1 MTEKNT
7 ATLSDEM
14 QRAFKQLCD
23 DNSPQAFVAITV
35 GKDLMVS
42 FASYG
47 VDTNGTLELLAHM
60 QEFIKQKEQKE
71 DEHGKTDDTTLH

>member
-1 MTEKNT
+1 MSEKNT

-23 DNSPQAFVAITV
+23 ENSPVAFVAITV
-35 GKDLMVS
+35 GKDRMVN

-47 VDTNGTLELLAHM
+47 VDTVSTLDLLEHM

-71 DEHGKTDDTTLH
+71 DEHGKTNSTTLH